1 MTIANFVLSDYV
13 EEIFYT
19 FMNASREELA
29 NAAAKLRE
37 MTPAAMNTMLEEQS
51 REGTL
56 KRKRKEV
63 KWW

>member
-51 REGTL
+51 REGTF
-56 KRKRKEV
+56 KTKRKEV